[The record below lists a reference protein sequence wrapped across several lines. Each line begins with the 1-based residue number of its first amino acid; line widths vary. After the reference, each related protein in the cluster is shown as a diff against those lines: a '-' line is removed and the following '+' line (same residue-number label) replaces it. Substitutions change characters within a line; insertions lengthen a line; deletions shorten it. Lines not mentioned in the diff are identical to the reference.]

1 MYQTGQWVFDKDNN
15 RKVKILDVNELWD
28 YRTFH
33 VYEPIHKSTYYI
45 SEDSIGE
52 SIGHYDNLFY
62 LKYLLLA
69 AKIKNELA
77 GGILSSVGD
86 NIIPL
91 PHQIYAL
98 NRALANNEVRYLI
111 ADEVG
116 LGKTIE
122 AGLIIKELK
131 TRGLIRKVL
140 IVAPK
145 GLITQWHHE
154 MKTKFNE
161 DFKVLLPE
169 DYDTIKRLYGNLNPW
184 DNFAQVICSMDSI
197 KPLEKRLGWDADKI
211 AAYNKDRIESLL
223 KVDWDMI
230 IIDEAH
236 RVGGS
241 SSDVARYKMA
251 RALAEVSPYL
261 LLLTATP
268 HQGKTEPFLRLI
280 RLLDKDAFPGEQ
292 AIVRSQVAPYVIRTE
307 KREAVDAEGNKLFK
321 NRKINTLNIGW
332 ELRHDLQKQLYEEVT
347 QYVATGY
354 DKARK
359 EKKYYLG
366 FLMILMQRLVSSSTR
381 AIREYLDRRW
391 SILEAQ
397 EAELTGYNEDD
408 FYDNEAEEAIEEL
421 IKAKSLNIKKEK
433 MEIQDLL
440 AIARLAENQYLD
452 AKAESL
458 LDTIFKINI
467 DEQKFKLLIFT
478 EFIATQ
484 NYLKDVLEQKG
495 FNVTTLN
502 GSMNLEER
510 SVVLKDFK
518 EKAQILVS
526 TDAGGEGLNL
536 QFCNTVVNYD
546 LPWNPMKIEQRIG
559 RIDRIGQTED
569 VQVFNYMLKD
579 TVEYRVKEVLE
590 QKLATI
596 LEQFGVD
603 KMGDILDT
611 TQSEVDFTSVYMES
625 INNPKG
631 INLYTGNLEKE
642 IKEKTEKIT
651 EVKDLLMDEKVLDKS
666 LAAKINKLPIDH
678 WIRSMYQNYH
688 LSLGR
693 EVGLFEIAELDFNN
707 SSVQEMLNRN
717 ESWIY
722 TNTIPVLRI
731 DGLNYDN
738 GCWSLWEIGINENEK
753 ERRYFPIFLNENL
766 VFRGP
771 SSKILWDALI
781 NDQSKIEALL
791 PRPFSEDQFKI
802 VLDKAKDVAYGH
814 FQEIKSSYEN
824 KLDKQRGK
832 HELAFKLRKEAIDRI
847 GLSHVKNFRKKQL
860 EQEELVWKEELAKK
874 ERIIPILK
882 PIYIVYLER

>member
-1 MYQTGQWVFDKDNN
+1 MYQIGQWVFDKENN
-15 RKVKILDVNELWD
+15 KKVKILEVDELWD

-33 VYEPIHKSTYYI
+33 VYEPVEKTTYYI
-45 SEDSIGE
+45 GEDSITEISGLN
-52 SIGHYDNLFY
+52 DNLFY

-77 GGILSSVGD
+77 RGILSSVGD

-98 NRALANNEVRYLI
+98 NRALASSEVRYLI

-145 GLITQWHHE
+145 GLLTQWRYE

-169 DYDTIKRLYGNLNPW
+169 DYETIKRLYGNLNPW
-184 DNFAQVICSMDSI
+184 VNFEQVICSMDSI
-197 KPLEKRLGWDADKI
+197 KPLEKRHGWDAEKI
-211 AAYNKDRIESLL
+211 SAYNRDRIESLL

-251 RALAEVSPYL
+251 RALADVSPYL

-307 KREAVDAEGNKLFK
+307 KREAVDAEGKKLFK
-321 NRKINTLNIGW
+321 NRKINTLHVGW
-332 ELRHDLQKQLYEEVT
+332 EQRHDLQKKLYEEVT
-347 QYVATGY
+347 KYVATGY
-354 DKARK
+354 NKARR
-359 EKKYYLG
+359 EKKNYIG

-381 AIREYLDRRW
+381 AIREYLERRW
-391 SILEAQ
+391 SVLEAQ
-397 EAELTGYNEDD
+397 EADLTVYNEDD
-408 FYDNEAEEAIEEL
+408 FYDNDAQETVEKL
-421 IKAKSLNIKKEK
+421 MKAKSLNIKKEK
-433 MEIQDLL
+433 MELENLL
-440 AIARLAENQYLD
+440 AVARLAEDQYID
-452 AKAESL
+452 AKTESL
-458 LDTIFKINI
+458 LDTIFKINV
-467 DEQKFKLLIFT
+467 DEEKFKLLIFT

-495 FNVTTLN
+495 FKVITLN
-502 GSMNLEER
+502 GSMSLEDR
-510 SVVLKDFK
+510 SMVLKEFK

-536 QFCNTVVNYD
+536 QFCHTVVNYD

-559 RIDRIGQTED
+559 RVDRIGQTQD
-569 VQVFNYMLKD
+569 VQVYNFMLKD
-579 TVEYRVKEVLE
+579 TVESRVKEVLE

-596 LEQFGVD
+596 LQQFGVD
-603 KMGDILDT
+603 KMVDILDS
-611 TQSEVDFTSVYMES
+611 TQSEVDFTSVYMQS
-625 INNPKG
+625 ITNPRG
-631 INLYTGNLEKE
+631 INLYTDNLEKE
-642 IKEKTEKIT
+642 IKEKTEKIN
-651 EVKDLLMDEKVLDKS
+651 EVKDLLKDEKVLDKS
-666 LAAKINKLPIDH
+666 LAAEINKCPIDQ
-678 WIRSMYQNYH
+678 WIRSMYKNYC
-688 LSLGR
+688 LAKGQ
-693 EVGLFEIAELDFNN
+693 EVELFDTAGLDFN
-707 SSVQEMLNRN
+707 SKIIQEILRRN

-722 TNTIPVLRI
+722 TNKIPVLKI
-731 DGLNYDN
+731 EGLNYEN
-738 GCWSLWEIGINENEK
+738 GYWSLWEIGINDNEK
-753 ERRYFPIFLNENL
+753 ERTYFPLFLNDNF

-781 NDQSKIEALL
+781 NDQSRIELL
-791 PRPFSEDQFKI
+791 SQRTYSEDHYKM
-802 VLDKAKDVAYGH
+802 VLNKAKDVAYGH
-814 FQEIKSSYEN
+814 FQEIKSNYER
-824 KLDKQRGK
+824 KLDKQRRQR
-832 HELAFKLRKEAIDRI
+832 ELAFKLRREAIERI
-847 GLSHVKNFRKKQL
+847 GLSHVRNFRKKKL
-860 EQEELVWKEELAKK
+860 EQEELAWKEELAKK
-874 ERIIPILK
+874 ERVIPVLK